1 VIATTRDEKFYAQD
15 REVFMRA
22 STVVMIG
29 FAVVFGLLAVFL
41 AQTWLSN
48 QAALRA
54 HNDNNTPQVART
66 QTIVVAKQPLRY
78 GAELNAGV
86 LQEVFWA
93 GDAVP
98 AGAFHKIAD
107 VLSGGRRIVLASI
120 EPNEPVLSLK
130 ITGPGQRA
138 TLSSL
143 VRDGMKAVTIR
154 VNDVEGVGGFVLPGD
169 HVDVVLTRNKSG
181 SAPSSEVVL
190 QNTRVLAVDQSA
202 DDRATKAAISKSVT
216 LEVDTVDAQKIWLA
230 ASVGN
235 LSLLLRKAGET
246 AEVKTRKVSLKD
258 LAGELFSSDK
268 GDTATVV
275 VTRGSA
281 RQDYKVPIENRLATA
296 GAGPAQDVR

>member
-1 VIATTRDEKFYAQD
+1 
-15 REVFMRA
+15 MRA
-22 STVVMIG
+22 STLVMIG
-29 FAVVFGLLAVFL
+29 FAVVFGLLAVFI
-41 AQTWLSN
+41 AQSWLSN
-48 QAALRA
+48 QAALQA
-54 HNDNNTPQVART
+54 KNQNPQQATPT
-66 QTIVVAKQPLRY
+66 QTIVVAKEPLRY
-78 GAELNAGV
+78 GAELSAAT
-86 LQEVFWA
+86 LKEVAWA

-107 VLSGGRRIVLASI
+107 VLKGGRRIVLAAI
-120 EPNEPVLSLK
+120 ETNEPVLGLK

-181 SAPSSEVVL
+181 SAPTSEIVL
-190 QNTRVLAVDQSA
+190 QNSRVLAVDQSA
-202 DDRATKAAISKSVT
+202 DDRATKATVSKSVT
-216 LEVDTVDAQKIWLA
+216 LEVDTVDAQKVWLA

-246 AEVKTRKVSLKD
+246 GAAKTRQISLKD
-258 LAGELFSSDK
+258 LAGELFSSDS
-268 GDTATVV
+268 GDTATIV

-281 RQDYKVPIENRLATA
+281 KQDYKVPVENAAVTV
-296 GAGPAQDVR
+296 GAASANGIR